1 MRACDERLIVQ
12 FVEVEDKIGTIILS
26 KKADFQIGKVVAV
39 GEGVNG
45 VTPGNF
51 VYLRQHAGFVFKHQG
66 QEYSSLAWH
75 EVLAVVD
82 EL

>member
-12 FVEVEDKIGTIILS
+12 LVEVEEKVGTIILS
-26 KKADFQIGKVVAV
+26 KKAEFQVGKVVAV
-39 GEGVNG
+39 GAGVNG
-45 VTPGNF
+45 VSEGNF
-51 VYLRQHAGFVFKHQG
+51 IYLRPHAGFVFKHQD